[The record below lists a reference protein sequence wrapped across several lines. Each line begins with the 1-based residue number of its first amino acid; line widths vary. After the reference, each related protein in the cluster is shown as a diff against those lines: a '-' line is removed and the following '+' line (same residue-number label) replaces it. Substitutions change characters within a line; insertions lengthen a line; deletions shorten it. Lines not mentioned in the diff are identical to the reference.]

1 MTKAKYG
8 DLEAFSSY
16 SDSCLI
22 SFPEPQSPVAHGII
36 NLYDYL
42 NIFLIFILVL
52 VIFII
57 F

>member
-52 VIFII
+52 VVYLI
-57 F
+57 